1 MLNNFLKAQL
11 RNPSKGDW
19 VHLIKS
25 DLNDFK
31 INENLEQISKLGKN
45 KFKKKVAIACKQD
58 QGSIAPSAVH
68 PIDFHNVQVFLQ
80 YEYCCRN

>member
-25 DLNDFK
+25 DLNDYK
-31 INENLEQISKLGKN
+31 INENLEQISNWVKINLRRM
-45 KFKKKVAIACKQD
+45 
-58 QGSIAPSAVH
+58 
-68 PIDFHNVQVFLQ
+68 L
-80 YEYCCRN
+80 R